1 MTAWIQIGLNNNDR
15 LQISNI
21 LDSIGEQLEFDD
33 EKFINI
39 ATAISGSGPAYLFLL
54 MESMI
59 DSGV

>member
-1 MTAWIQIGLNNNDR
+1 M
-15 LQISNI
+15 
-21 LDSIGEQLEFDD
+21 DSIGEQLEFDD